1 MGTVSIDY
9 AELPGGDLV
18 LSGVQDLTAGRT
30 ETESALLVTAAST
43 RLRAAGIP
51 VPDRPI
57 DVDATHRLYRS
68 LGARHGNDAHGRYL
82 ALLRQLESFA
92 RAAEHAAR
100 R

>member
-1 MGTVSIDY
+1 MSVDY

-18 LSGVQDLTAGRT
+18 LAGVQDLSAGRT
-30 ETESALLVTAAST
+30 DTEPALLVTAAAS
-43 RLRAAGIP
+43 RLRSAGVP
-51 VPDRPI
+51 VPDGPI
-57 DVDATHRLYRS
+57 DIDATHKLYRS
-68 LGARHGNDAHGRYL
+68 LGARYGNDAHGRYL